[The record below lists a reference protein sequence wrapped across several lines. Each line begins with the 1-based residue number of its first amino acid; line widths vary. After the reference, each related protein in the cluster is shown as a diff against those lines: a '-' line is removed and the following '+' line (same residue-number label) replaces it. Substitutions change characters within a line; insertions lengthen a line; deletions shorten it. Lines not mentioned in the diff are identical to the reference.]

1 MGATLRKHLGIV
13 IVVLGAGVTAAAQS
27 STVPATESQM
37 YPITQDLLATKV
49 FQDRVNDYVA
59 LHRLLEGLLPPL
71 RTTTN
76 MDEIR
81 INMQMLTRR
90 IVLARQHAA
99 QGDIITAEV
108 ARMIRRRIATCL
120 PPEEWAAILAE
131 LAEDEQGVPTPAVAL
146 RVNMPWPEHIS
157 FGFVPSQLLYALP
170 PLPAELQYPH
180 HRAFAGA
187 VGSPCGSDCGL
198 SAGRVYDLTP
208 AASMQTLLAVRP
220 VRRASRSDQSK
231 TVADG

>member
-1 MGATLRKHLGIV
+1 MGATLRKHLGIL

-59 LHRLLEGLLPPL
+59 LHRLLEGPLPPL

-81 INMQMLTRR
+81 INMQVLARR

-99 QGDIITAEV
+99 QGDIITPEV
-108 ARMIRRRIATCL
+108 ARMFRRRIASCL
-120 PPEEWAAILAE
+120 PPEEWAAILADI
-131 LAEDEQGVPTPAVAL
+131 AEDEKDDEGVPAPAVAL
-146 RVNMPWPEHIS
+146 RVNMPWPQQIS
-157 FGFVPSQLLYALP
+157 FGCVPSQLLYALP
-170 PLPAELQYPH
+170 PLPAELQYRMIGRSLVLWDH
-180 HRAFAGA
+180 HANLIVDFLPGAF
-187 VGSPCGSDCGL
+187 
-198 SAGRVYDLTP
+198 T
-208 AASMQTLLAVRP
+208 T
-220 VRRASRSDQSK
+220 
-231 TVADG
+231 